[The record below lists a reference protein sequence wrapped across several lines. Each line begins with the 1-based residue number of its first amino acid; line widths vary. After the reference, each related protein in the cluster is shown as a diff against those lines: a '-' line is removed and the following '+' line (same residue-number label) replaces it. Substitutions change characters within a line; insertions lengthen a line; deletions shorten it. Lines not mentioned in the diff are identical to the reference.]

1 MKIPPFEKA
10 RPVVL
15 FFAGIF
21 CLLWLVVIPGTR
33 PSWAYILVAGV
44 LGLPLMQIADKVRLN
59 GNDPKPDDE
68 GKKHDEVH

>member
-1 MKIPPFEKA
+1 MKIPPFERA

-44 LGLPLMQIADKVRLN
+44 LGLPLMQIADKVRLTTKE
-59 GNDPKPDDE
+59 DDDE
-68 GKKHDEVH
+68 DKKHPAP